1 MNFVKIEDIPKLGK
15 KIGKKLRKEDIKKL
29 NENSNNEAMKK
40 YKDKVDMRLKA
51 EEINKNVLFNSK

>member
-15 KIGKKLRKEDIKKL
+15 KIGKKLTKYDIKKL
-29 NENSNNEAMKK
+29 NENSNNEVMKK

-51 EEINKNVLFNSK
+51 EQIDKSALFNSK